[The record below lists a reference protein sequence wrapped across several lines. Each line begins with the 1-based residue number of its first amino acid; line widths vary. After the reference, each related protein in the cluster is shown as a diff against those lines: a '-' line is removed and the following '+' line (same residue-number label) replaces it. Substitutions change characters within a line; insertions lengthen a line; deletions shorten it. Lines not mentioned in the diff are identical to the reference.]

1 MQDPI
6 KGLQKVD
13 KRELRRRKA
22 AYKAQQEREKTTDSI
37 YVASQWKLTVMRF
50 KRNRLAVIGFV
61 LLCIIYFI
69 ALFANFLAPY
79 GKQDYNQKITNMPPH
94 GMHWIDEEGNFSMRP
109 FVYEIVQGYHPVTF
123 APTYEE
129 NYESKAYVSLF
140 VHGSPYKLFGLI
152 ETDIHLFGINY
163 TPEMEGK
170 TFGVY
175 LFGTDQAGRDLF
187 SRTLIGTQISSTVG
201 LIGVMLSFI
210 LGLIL
215 GGLSGYLGGWV
226 DTIVQRVIDFTISIP
241 TIPLWLA
248 LAAAV
253 PSNWPVTKTYF
264 CITLIL
270 SLVGWPGLART
281 VRSKFMSLKNEDYVR
296 AARVANAST
305 ARIIS
310 KHMVPMFASHLIA
323 SLSLS
328 VPGMILGET
337 SLSYLGLGLRA
348 PAVSWGVLLADAQ
361 KFRNV
366 AMYPWTL
373 IPGVFVIVTVMAFN
387 FVGDGL
393 RDAAD
398 PYL

>member
-1 MQDPI
+1 MQNDI
-6 KGLQKVD
+6 NGLQKVNR
-13 KRELRRRKA
+13 REMKRRKA
-22 AYKAQQEREKTTDSI
+22 AYKAQSEREVDSI

-50 KRNRLAVIGFV
+50 KRNKLACVGFV
-61 LLCIIYFI
+61 LLCLIYFI

-79 GKQDYNQKITNMPPH
+79 GKQDYNAKITNMAPK
-94 GMHWIDEEGNFSMRP
+94 GMHWIDENGDFSWRP
-109 FVYEIVQGYHPVTF
+109 FVYEIVQGYDPVTF
-123 APTYEE
+123 APTHEV
-129 NYESKAYVSLF
+129 NTESKEYVKLF
-140 VHGSPYKLFGLI
+140 VKGTPYKLFGLI
-152 ETDIHLFGINY
+152 ECDVHLFGVENSQGPNGGVY
-163 TPEMEGK
+163 
-170 TFGVY
+170 GVY

-187 SRTLIGTQISSTVG
+187 SRTLIGAQISATVG
-201 LIGVMLSFI
+201 LVGVALSFVF
-210 LGLIL
+210 GLTL
-215 GGLSGYLGGWV
+215 GGLAGYLGGMV
-226 DTIVQRVIDFTISIP
+226 DIVISRIIDFIISIP
-241 TIPLWLA
+241 TIPLWMA

-270 SLVGWPGLART
+270 SLVGWPNLART

-296 AARVANAST
+296 SARVAGAST
-305 ARIIS
+305 FRIII
-310 KHMVPMFASHLIA
+310 KHMVPMFLSHLIA

-328 VPGMILGET
+328 VPGQILGET
-337 SLSYLGLGLRA
+337 SLSFLGLGLRA

-373 IPGVFVIVTVMAFN
+373 IPGIFVIVTVMAFN

>member
-1 MQDPI
+1 MQNDI
-6 KGLQKVD
+6 NGLQKVNR
-13 KRELRRRKA
+13 REMKRRRA
-22 AYKAQQEREKTTDSI
+22 AYKAQSEREADSI

-50 KRNRLAVIGFV
+50 KRNKLACVGFI

-69 ALFANFLAPY
+69 ALFAGFLAPY
-79 GKQDYNQKITNMPPH
+79 GKQDYNPKITNMAPK
-94 GMHWIDEEGNFSMRP
+94 GMHWIDENGDFSWRP
-109 FVYEIVQGYHPVTF
+109 FVYEIVQGYDPVTF
-123 APTYEE
+123 APTHEV
-129 NYESKAYVSLF
+129 NTESKEYVKLF
-140 VHGSPYKLFGLI
+140 VKGTPYNLLGFI
-152 ETDIHLFGINY
+152 ECDIHLFGVENSQGPNGGVY
-163 TPEMEGK
+163 
-170 TFGVY
+170 GVY

-187 SRTLIGTQISSTVG
+187 SRTLIGAQISATVG
-201 LIGVMLSFI
+201 LVGVALSFVF
-210 LGLIL
+210 GLTL
-215 GGLSGYLGGWV
+215 GGLAGYLGGMV
-226 DTIVQRVIDFTISIP
+226 DIIISRIIDFIISIP
-241 TIPLWLA
+241 TIPLWMA

-270 SLVGWPGLART
+270 SLLGWPNLART

-296 AARVANAST
+296 SARVAGAST
-305 ARIIS
+305 FRIII
-310 KHMVPMFASHLIA
+310 KHMVPMFLSHLIA

-328 VPGMILGET
+328 VPGQILGET
-337 SLSYLGLGLRA
+337 SLSFLGLGLRA

-373 IPGVFVIVTVMAFN
+373 IPGIFVIVTVMAFN

>member
-1 MQDPI
+1 MQNDI
-6 KGLQKVD
+6 NGLQKVNR
-13 KRELRRRKA
+13 REMKRRRA
-22 AYKAQQEREKTTDSI
+22 AYKAQSEREVDSI

-50 KRNRLAVIGFV
+50 KRNKLACVGFV
-61 LLCIIYFI
+61 LLCLIYFI

-79 GKQDYNQKITNMPPH
+79 GKQDYNSKITNMAPK
-94 GMHWIDEEGNFSMRP
+94 GMHWIDENGDFSWRP
-109 FVYEIVQGYHPVTF
+109 FVYEIVQGYDPVTF
-123 APTYEE
+123 APTHEV
-129 NYESKAYVSLF
+129 NTESKEYVKLF
-140 VHGSPYKLFGLI
+140 VKGTPYKLFGLI
-152 ETDIHLFGINY
+152 ECDVHLFGVENSQGPNGGVY
-163 TPEMEGK
+163 
-170 TFGVY
+170 GVY

-187 SRTLIGTQISSTVG
+187 SRTLIGAQISATVG
-201 LIGVMLSFI
+201 LVGVALSFI
-210 LGLIL
+210 FGLTL
-215 GGLSGYLGGWV
+215 GGLAGYLGGMV
-226 DTIVQRVIDFTISIP
+226 DVVISRIIDFIISIP
-241 TIPLWLA
+241 TIPLWMA

-270 SLVGWPGLART
+270 SLVGWPNLART
-281 VRSKFMSLKNEDYVR
+281 VRSKFMSLKNEDFVR
-296 AARVANAST
+296 SARVAGAST
-305 ARIIS
+305 FRIII
-310 KHMVPMFASHLIA
+310 KHMVPMFLSHLIA

-328 VPGMILGET
+328 VPGQILGET
-337 SLSYLGLGLRA
+337 SLSFLGLGLRA

-373 IPGVFVIVTVMAFN
+373 IPGIFVIVTVMAFN

>member
-1 MQDPI
+1 MQNDI
-6 KGLQKVD
+6 NGLQKVNR
-13 KRELRRRKA
+13 REMKRRKA
-22 AYKAQQEREKTTDSI
+22 AYKAQSEREVDSI

-50 KRNRLAVIGFV
+50 KRNKLACVGFV
-61 LLCIIYFI
+61 LLCLIYFI

-79 GKQDYNQKITNMPPH
+79 GKQDYNSKITNMAPR
-94 GMHWIDEEGNFSMRP
+94 GMHWIDENGDFSWRP
-109 FVYEIVQGYHPVTF
+109 FVYEIVQGYDPVTF
-123 APTYEE
+123 APTHDV
-129 NYESKAYVSLF
+129 NTESKEYVKLF
-140 VHGSPYKLFGLI
+140 VKGTPYKLFGLI
-152 ETDIHLFGINY
+152 ECDVHLFGVENSQG
-163 TPEMEGK
+163 PNG
-170 TFGVY
+170 GVYGIY

-187 SRTLIGTQISSTVG
+187 SRTLIGAQISATVG
-201 LIGVMLSFI
+201 LVGVALSFI
-210 LGLIL
+210 FGLTL
-215 GGLSGYLGGWV
+215 GGLAGYLGGMV
-226 DTIVQRVIDFTISIP
+226 DIVISRVIDFIISIP
-241 TIPLWLA
+241 TIPLWMA

-270 SLVGWPGLART
+270 SLVGWPSLART

-296 AARVANAST
+296 SARVAGAST
-305 ARIIS
+305 FRIIR
-310 KHMVPMFASHLIA
+310 KHMVPMFMSHLIA

-328 VPGMILGET
+328 VPGQILGET
-337 SLSYLGLGLRA
+337 SLSFLGLGLRA

-366 AMYPWTL
+366 AMDPWTL
-373 IPGVFVIVTVMAFN
+373 IPGIFVIVTVMAFN